1 MGPAVRLGLNS
12 GDNVHAGLAYERKH
26 ASGDTRSR
34 RHKTNHRSIRSDS
47 RQISAFRNPHID
59 HERLLGVEKVTTL
72 CRAKRGKI
80 PSFRMGTMV
89 RFDPQVISR
98 WLFEQGIQSLSSQKT
113 AGKFL
118 IARIAEISGRESQA
132 LSEHE

>member
-1 MGPAVRLGLNS
+1 MRPVIVVA
-12 GDNVHAGLAYERKH
+12 GDAERIT
-26 ASGDTRSR
+26 AALEATFGTYRRSTIR
-34 RHKTNHRSIRSDS
+34 TSTDELRSCSVWR
-47 RQISAFRNPHID
+47 
-59 HERLLGVEKVTTL
+59 VTIL

-80 PSFRMGTMV
+80 PSFRIGTMV

-118 IARIAEISGRESQA
+118 IARIAEISGK
-132 LSEHE
+132 

>member
-1 MGPAVRLGLNS
+1 MRPVIVVA
-12 GDNVHAGLAYERKH
+12 GDAERITAALEATFVTLSPFH
-26 ASGDTRSR
+26 
-34 RHKTNHRSIRSDS
+34 
-47 RQISAFRNPHID
+47 NPHID
-59 HERLLGVEKVTTL
+59 RRVAKLLGVAKVTIL

-80 PSFRMGTMV
+80 PSFRIGTMV

-118 IARIAEISGRESQA
+118 IARIAEISGK
-132 LSEHE
+132 